1 MTLREFL
8 VVAATSLA
16 AAGPALAQT
25 DGAEAGDK
33 RSPFE
38 AALGL
43 PDGVRV
49 SGSIRPRYETVA
61 NTFVAGHTGSDELL
75 SVKSLLQAEL
85 DAGPLTFTSELLDA
99 RWLGGDEGNSG
110 GNQID
115 TLEPIQLFASW
126 TWNNAFAP
134 GAALKADA
142 GRFTVDVGSRRLVA
156 RPNFSNLMLGFDGVR
171 TTWTS
176 ADKLKV
182 TAFAVSPTRREP
194 DDLPSLF
201 DNEVALNATTDGI
214 RFIGAHLDAPLPHEI
229 RGEVYVFGLDE
240 RDTSDAPSRDRDLL
254 TIGGRLFRKPSGGA
268 WDIDAELA
276 HQTGTGRASTA
287 ALDVIDLD
295 HEAMMLHLEGGYSFE
310 APMSPRMSVL
320 YDFASGDESPV
331 DSESGRFDPLFGDRS
346 FEFGPTSIWGLLAR
360 GNLSSAG
367 VRLEFEPDEAS
378 DVLLMVRHIELAEAR
393 DRFANSGVVDVT
405 GTSGREV
412 GQQVE
417 VRYRRWLVDDAV
429 RLAVGGAVLLE
440 GAFLE
445 SAPNATGEGDAVY
458 GYSEIS
464 WMF

>member
-1 MTLREFL
+1 
-8 VVAATSLA
+8 
-16 AAGPALAQT
+16 
-25 DGAEAGDK
+25 
-33 RSPFE
+33 
-38 AALGL
+38 
-43 PDGVRV
+43 
-49 SGSIRPRYETVA
+49 
-61 NTFVAGHTGSDELL
+61 
-75 SVKSLLQAEL
+75 
-85 DAGPLTFTSELLDA
+85 
-99 RWLGGDEGNSG
+99 
-110 GNQID
+110 
-115 TLEPIQLFASW
+115 
-126 TWNNAFAP
+126 
-134 GAALKADA
+134 
-142 GRFTVDVGSRRLVA
+142 
-156 RPNFSNLMLGFDGVR
+156 
-171 TTWTS
+171 
-176 ADKLKV
+176 
-182 TAFAVSPTRREP
+182 
-194 DDLPSLF
+194 
-201 DNEVALNATTDGI
+201 
-214 RFIGAHLDAPLPHEI
+214 
-229 RGEVYVFGLDE
+229 VFGLDE

-331 DSESGRFDPLFGDRS
+331 DSDSGRFDPLFGDRS